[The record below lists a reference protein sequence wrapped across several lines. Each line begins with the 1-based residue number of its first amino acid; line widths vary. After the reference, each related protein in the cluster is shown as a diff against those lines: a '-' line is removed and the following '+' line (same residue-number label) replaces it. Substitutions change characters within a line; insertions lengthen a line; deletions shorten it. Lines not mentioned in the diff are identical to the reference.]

1 MLDRKRT
8 KAEERSFAKL
18 LDDLE
23 EQEIAFERYKRTRD
37 LVPLGWYS
45 VESRSEIKPKKTKL
59 TVTLDADMV
68 AWFRALGGAT
78 SPA

>member
-37 LVPLGWYS
+37 LVQ
-45 VESRSEIKPKKTKL
+45 I
-59 TVTLDADMV
+59 
-68 AWFRALGGAT
+68 
-78 SPA
+78 